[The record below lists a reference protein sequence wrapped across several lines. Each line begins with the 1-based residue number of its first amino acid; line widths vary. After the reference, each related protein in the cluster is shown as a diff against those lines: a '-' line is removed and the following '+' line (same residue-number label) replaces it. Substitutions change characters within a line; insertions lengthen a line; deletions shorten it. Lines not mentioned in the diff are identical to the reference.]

1 MKDVFISL
9 NSLKKA
15 YGNETVFHSIHLDIN
30 EGEIISVVG
39 PSGAGKSTLLRCIA
53 GIEEL
58 DEGNI
63 WIEGEDMSPKPAH
76 RRPIVMM
83 FQQPLLFPHMTVMEN
98 IMYGLTF
105 TTLTKKERIEKA
117 TLYLKRMDMENF
129 RDFYP
134 SELSGGQQQ
143 RVSLA
148 RALITDPKLLLL
160 DEPLSSF
167 DNELRDGIRLW
178 MKQWLKEKKI
188 TTIFVTHDKEEAML
202 MGDRVV
208 VIGNQT
214 IQQCGNPIQVYDAPS
229 NAFVAKFF
237 SDGIVIDNRFFIH
250 AKHIEI
256 CNDLHGAW
264 YMKWEGIV
272 QEMYIKYGKF
282 FYQITISDWQ
292 TDVIIQSDT
301 HFSKMQCVWVGI
313 RSKEYIQTFKKDG
326 EAC

>member
-15 YGNETVFHSIHLDIN
+15 YGNETVFHSINLDIN
-30 EGEIISVVG
+30 EGEIISLVG
-39 PSGAGKSTLLRCIA
+39 PSGAGKSTLLQCIA

-98 IMYGLTF
+98 IVYGLTF
-105 TTLTKKERIEKA
+105 TTMTKKERIEKA

-134 SELSGGQQQ
+134 SKLSGGQQQ

-160 DEPLSSF
+160 DEPLSSL
-167 DNELRDGIRLW
+167 DNELREETRLW

-229 NAFVAKFF
+229 NSFVANFF

-264 YMKWEGIV
+264 YMKWKGIV

-301 HFSKMQCVWVGI
+301 HFSKMQCIWVGI